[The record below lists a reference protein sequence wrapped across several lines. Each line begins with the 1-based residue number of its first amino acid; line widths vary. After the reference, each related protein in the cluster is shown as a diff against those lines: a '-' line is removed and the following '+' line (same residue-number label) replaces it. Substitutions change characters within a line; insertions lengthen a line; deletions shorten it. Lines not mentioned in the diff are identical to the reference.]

1 MLDLLEPKKKKHS
14 QHEKDLQRLL
24 LKRNVKMLSLI
35 EMVICIME
43 ELHNLLNEQERDD
56 SNAK

>member
-1 MLDLLEPKKKKHS
+1 
-14 QHEKDLQRLL
+14 
-24 LKRNVKMLSLI
+24 MLSLI
-35 EMVICIME
+35 EMGICIME